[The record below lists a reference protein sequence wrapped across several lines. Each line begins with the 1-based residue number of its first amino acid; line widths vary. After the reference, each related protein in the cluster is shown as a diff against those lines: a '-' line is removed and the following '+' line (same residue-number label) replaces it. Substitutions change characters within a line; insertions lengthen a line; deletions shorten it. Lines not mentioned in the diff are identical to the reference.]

1 MSQNNNF
8 TLSSIRDFM
17 YRVYGWM
24 GASLALSGAVAWGV
38 ATSPAILNVL
48 FKHSFVIWILFFL
61 ELGLVFL
68 ITNAAKRLDTVTAS
82 LAFIA
87 FAILNGLTLSSIF
100 LIYTL
105 SSIAAT
111 FAIAASMFLTMALYG
126 YFTKSDLSSMGSYLL
141 MGMVGLFIS
150 GIVNIFL
157 KSSGFSFLISIFG
170 VIIFTLMTAYDAQKI
185 KSMAQELSGTGMP
198 LDALAIN
205 CALILYLDFINLF
218 LYLLRMFGK
227 RKD

>member
-38 ATSPAILNVL
+38 ATSPFILNVL

-100 LIYTL
+100 IIYTL

-111 FAIAASMFLTMALYG
+111 FAIAAGMFLAMALYG
-126 YFTKSDLSSMGSYLL
+126 YLL